1 MSNEIKILM
10 PACPKCGV
18 SKKIPIPASVF
29 TQKTFGLI
37 KIQVPQG
44 GCCEDHQFIV
54 IADSEAR
61 IIGYEAIDM
70 SVSKEEEQ
78 LPEMESEVK
87 FPLKYLINKLGFN
100 SVAGLIHAKLFKYD
114 SFIIRSDVADISM
127 EDLNEYFDL
136 MIPEPYRNSIK
147 IDTINFDPQ
156 IFPNPGYFY
165 SLVANQRTKAFLFNP
180 RKHIV
185 QMPWYT
191 NIYYET
197 HIINYALERADPKEQ
212 TKIISDSIGRF
223 ISDSEFAKT
232 ILDGVKKISEKE
244 FMKTLDEKLALTT
257 INKYRMALINE
268 FLRRRVS
275 VDLIKKIKK

>member
-1 MSNEIKILM
+1 MTEEIKILK

-18 SKKIPIPASVF
+18 SKTIPIPASVF
-29 TQKTFGLI
+29 AQKSFGLI

-44 GCCEDHQFIV
+44 ACCEDHQFIV
-54 IADSEAR
+54 IADIEAR
-61 IIGYEAIDM
+61 IIGYETIDM
-70 SVSKEEEQ
+70 SVSKEEEE
-78 LPEMESEVK
+78 LPEMESEIK

-114 SFIIRSDVADISM
+114 SFIIRSDKADISM
-127 EDLNEYFDL
+127 DDLNEYFDL
-136 MIPEPYRNSIK
+136 MIPEPYKNSIK
-147 IDTINFDPQ
+147 IDNIYYDGQ

-165 SLVANQRTKAFLFNP
+165 SLVTNQKTKAFLFNP

-185 QMPWYT
+185 QMPWRT

-197 HIINYALERADPKEQ
+197 HVINYALERKDPKEQ
-212 TKIISDSIGRF
+212 AKIISDSIVRF
-223 ISDSEFAKT
+223 IKDSEFAKT
-232 ILDGVKKISEKE
+232 ILDDVKKISEKD
-244 FMKTLDEKLALTT
+244 FMKTLDEKLTLTT
-257 INKYRMALINE
+257 INKYRIALIKE

>member
-1 MSNEIKILM
+1 MADEIKILK

-18 SKKIPIPASVF
+18 TKNIPILASIF
-29 TQKTFGLI
+29 AQKTFGFI

-54 IADSEAR
+54 IADNEAK
-61 IIGYEAIDM
+61 IIGYEAIDL
-70 SVSKEEEQ
+70 SVTKEEEQ
-78 LPEMESEVK
+78 LAEMESEVK

-114 SFIIRSDVADISM
+114 SFIIRSDEADISM
-127 EDLNEYFDL
+127 EDLNEYFDM
-136 MIPEPYRNSIK
+136 MIPEPYKNSIK
-147 IDTINFDPQ
+147 IDTIYFDAQ

-180 RKHIV
+180 RKRII

-191 NIYYET
+191 SIAYET
-197 HIINYALERADPKEQ
+197 HIINYALKRTDPKEQ

-244 FMKTLDEKLALTT
+244 FIKTLDEKLALTT

-268 FLRRRVS
+268 FLRRQVS
-275 VDLIKKIKK
+275 VDLLKKIKK